1 MTTSFAVSRLPPLNV
16 GDSAFT
22 LAMRLP
28 PGTSI
33 DRFRANPVL
42 LWAHAG
48 ENLARISELRAT
60 PDGLSLH
67 ADLDVSR
74 PDGDR
79 AARHVAGKLV
89 QWAEAAIDE
98 TGSLVEISLSPVP
111 VGAFPD
117 EPAQRADVAE
127 ATSYVD
133 GCACSPVTGCTCP
146 RFDEN
151 GKGPYPMTREEKVS
165 LIQMFH
171 TDFNGDGRSDAYLA
185 AYLAECRRLDAESPP
200 RAKQSAAP
208 ESSADDDARL
218 DALDAVEQRARD
230 AMDSRNRLRGVQPL
244 PGSTESPAAS
254 ADRVARHAMEAR
266 RFEVASAERRNRPVQ
281 HADMADDEP
290 SPEAR
295 AEALEIA
302 RGFGLEFNRE
312 YIDALARYPS
322 LRESSART
330 LAERRRLARPISP
343 FSRGGGCGGD
353 AA

>member
-1 MTTSFAVSRLPPLNV
+1 LNV
-16 GDSAFT
+16 GDTAFT

-28 PGTSI
+28 AGTSI

-42 LWAHAG
+42 LWGHGG
-48 ENLARISELRAT
+48 ENLARISELRDT
-60 PDGLSLH
+60 PDGLSMH

-74 PDGDR
+74 PEGDR

-111 VGAFPD
+111 IGAFPD
-117 EPAQRADVAE
+117 ETTSAQRADVAE

-133 GCACSPVTGCTCP
+133 GCACSPVTGCTCV
-146 RFDEN
+146 RLDR
-151 GKGPYPMTREEKVS
+151 KEEKTMTGNEQDS
-165 LIQMFH
+165 T
-171 TDFNGDGRSDAYLA
+171 TDQRSDADDPEEKA
-185 AYLAECRRLDAESPP
+185 RR
-200 RAKQSAAP
+200 
-208 ESSADDDARL
+208 
-218 DALDAVEQRARD
+218 
-230 AMDSRNRLRGVQPL
+230 AMNERNRLRGLQRL
-244 PGSTESPAAS
+244 PGSTESAAVE
-254 ADRVARHAMEAR
+254 ADRVARHTMDAR

-312 YIDALARYPS
+312 YIDALERYPS